1 MGGSTVSETQGEAG
15 LERPFNLIIAG
26 VGGQGN
32 VLAIRLLGSA
42 LLAQGYEVAVGEVYG
57 LAQRGGSVASHLRFW
72 KGAPRPPKVPEGQL
86 DILLGFEP
94 LEALRLLT
102 QYGNPGTAVLV
113 NADPVLPIGALLG
126 KFDYPDVSKLL
137 ERMRGLAQPVVTV
150 DAGSVSREL
159 GVPQAMNT
167 VMVGALAGSEL
178 LPISAA
184 DLEAQIDLLMN
195 ERVRNVNHEAFA
207 AGVRAAAKAAD

>member
-1 MGGSTVSETQGEAG
+1 
-15 LERPFNLIIAG
+15 LERCP
-26 VGGQGN
+26 
-32 VLAIRLLGSA
+32 S
-42 LLAQGYEVAVGEVYG
+42 
-57 LAQRGGSVASHLRFW
+57 
-72 KGAPRPPKVPEGQL
+72 PPKVPEGQL

-207 AGVRAAAKAAD
+207 AGVRAAVKAAD